1 MPEGGGKGKHEKVT
15 LTAAQKAAQNAEEL
29 RTPNSVSA
37 DMMSQAHETKHGG
50 ESEDENASPK
60 ELSGKEKLGQ
70 MIGAALSAA
79 IGKCLDKV
87 NEDGK
92 ADGELPPLAEVRRAA
107 NPSQFGFFSV
117 LVAVNLFWAR
127 PTPVPTRRPDWPCHR
142 TPRQW
147 TAE

>member
-79 IGKCLDKV
+79 INYRHRPSAVRWLMASAHTACSSGYSCPQPT
-87 NEDGK
+87 E
-92 ADGELPPLAEVRRAA
+92 ADSRAERERPL
-107 NPSQFGFFSV
+107 
-117 LVAVNLFWAR
+117 
-127 PTPVPTRRPDWPCHR
+127 
-142 TPRQW
+142 
-147 TAE
+147 